1 MLKEKYKKE
10 VVPMMQKK
18 FKYKSIMM
26 VPKIEKIVVNVGCG
40 KTIAKQSSGE
50 QKKTIKNI
58 VENIDGIAGQKS
70 ILTRAKKS
78 IAAFKIRK
86 GMPVGV
92 RTTLR
97 NKKMYDFFERL
108 INFGLPR
115 IRDFQ
120 GVDPKKFDK
129 AGNLSIGIKEHI
141 SFLEV
146 STENLRDI
154 FSFQVIINTSGNKRE
169 ESVELLRLMGL
180 PIKKITNN
188 K

>member
-1 MLKEKYKKE
+1 MLKEKYEKE

-18 FKYKSIMM
+18 FGYKNVMM

-40 KTIAKQSSGE
+40 KMIAKQSSGE
-50 QKKTIKNI
+50 QKKIIKNI

-97 NKKMYDFFERL
+97 RKKMYDFLERL

-115 IRDFQ
+115 TRGFQ
-120 GVDPKKFDK
+120 GIDVKKFDK
-129 AGNLSIGIKEHI
+129 AGNLSIGIKEHV
-141 SFLEV
+141 SFLEA
-146 STENLRDI
+146 STEQLKDI
-154 FSFQVIINTSGNKRE
+154 FPFQVTINTTGKNRE
-169 ESVELLRLMGL
+169 ESIELLRLMGL
-180 PIKKITNN
+180 PIKK
-188 K
+188 